1 LLLLDEPTAGMSRAE
16 KSAVGDVVQE
26 LRRERG
32 RTQIIIEHDVPMIRS
47 LADDV
52 VVLNFGTV
60 LAMGSP
66 EEVFSRSDVIDAFV
80 GRRALSGQRG

>member
-1 LLLLDEPTAGMSRAE
+1 
-16 KSAVGDVVQE
+16 
-26 LRRERG
+26 
-32 RTQIIIEHDVPMIRS
+32 MIRS